1 MWFFPFLIPP
11 LITELPTAASSEDS
25 DSESEMEVD
34 ENPNQNQGTPKS
46 PSVTTTEKPKKVYC
60 NPTGSKNIPSPM
72 KK

>member
-1 MWFFPFLIPP
+1 
-11 LITELPTAASSEDS
+11 
-25 DSESEMEVD
+25 MEVD
-34 ENPNQNQGTPKS
+34 ENPNQNKVTPKS